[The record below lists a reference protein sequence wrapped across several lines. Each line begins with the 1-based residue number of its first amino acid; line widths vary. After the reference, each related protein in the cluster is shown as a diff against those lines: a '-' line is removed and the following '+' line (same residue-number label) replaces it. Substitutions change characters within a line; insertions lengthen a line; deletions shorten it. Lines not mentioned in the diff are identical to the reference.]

1 MSNPQKRR
9 GDAAEREA
17 ADLISS
23 LLDIPAR
30 RALGAGRQDDIGDI
44 HGIPGHA
51 IQVAS
56 WKDVS
61 RAALVKPREVEQQRQ
76 NAGAPHA
83 STFVRFRG
91 GNWRVVLTPEQWAAL
106 ARLTISQ
113 CSGPLERLCDED
125 IRERIAQGLDQ
136 EQPAA

>member
-17 ADLISS
+17 AQLITDL
-23 LLDIPAR
+23 LNLPAR

-44 HGIPGHA
+44 HGIPGHT

-61 RAALVKPREVEQQRQ
+61 RAALVKPSQAEQQRI
-76 NAGAPHA
+76 NARAPHA
-83 STFVRFRG
+83 STWVRFRG
-91 GNWRVVLTPEQWAAL
+91 GTWRVVLTPEQWAAL
-106 ARLTISQ
+106 VRLTP
-113 CSGPLERLCDED
+113 SGETLCGIEH
-125 IRERIAQGLDQ
+125 RQRIAQGLDQ